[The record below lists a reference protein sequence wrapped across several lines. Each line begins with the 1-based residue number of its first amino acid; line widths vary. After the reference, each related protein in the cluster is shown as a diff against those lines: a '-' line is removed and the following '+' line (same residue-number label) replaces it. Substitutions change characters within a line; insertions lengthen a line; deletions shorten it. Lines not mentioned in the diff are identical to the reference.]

1 MTKGQIN
8 LVEKLKADRGD
19 YEKLLALKKQLDVL
33 TTKVDVGA
41 INYESDGSTPERN
54 ENSVEKKIH
63 NYIEDKDKL
72 IEEINTLN
80 NKELK
85 NIIAKKKLFDNLT
98 SSRLY
103 AIMSMTFIN
112 FMTNEQIA
120 EAMKCDVS
128 TVQRNRKKALNIL
141 LKMPLYATLNV

>member
-1 MTKGQIN
+1 
-8 LVEKLKADRGD
+8 VEKLKADRGD

-54 ENSVEKKIH
+54 GNSVEKKFH

-120 EAMKCDVS
+120 EVMKCDVS